1 MKPLSDAALARLRE
15 AVERP
20 DVSGTRYEILD
31 LIGRGGMGAVYV
43 ARDRELDRDV
53 ALKVASAPEAGGDA
67 AVRLLREAR
76 IIARLEHPGIVPV
89 HDVGVLPDGRAF
101 YAMKLVSGSRLDRIA
116 SERPPLPTLLRVFVR
131 ICEAVAFAHAHGVVH
146 RDLKPENV
154 MVGAFG
160 EVLVMD
166 WGVAKWPAGGAGGR
180 ATASRDAAR
189 AEGTGAGAVLGTPGY
204 MAPEQ
209 ARGDAAAAD
218 ARADVY
224 SLGAIL
230 HFLLAG
236 SPPSRDALQ
245 GTGDATR
252 TWPTQASPGAAPAQ
266 QRRVLSG
273 LPRPLASVS
282 LKALAVDP
290 KDRYADVETLADDV
304 SRFLDGEPVTAYR
317 EGPLERAG
325 RLARKYRTP
334 LLLILA
340 YLAMRTVLILVGGR

>member
-1 MKPLSDAALARLRE
+1 VKPLSDAALARLRE

-20 DVSGTRYEILD
+20 DVSGTRYEILE
-31 LIGRGGMGAVYV
+31 LIGRGGMGAVYL
-43 ARDRELDRDV
+43 ARDRELDREL
-53 ALKVASAPEAGGDA
+53 ALKVASAPEADSDA

-101 YAMKLVSGSRLDRIA
+101 YAMKLVSGNRLDRIA

-146 RDLKPENV
+146 RDLKPDNV

-166 WGVAKWPAGGAGGR
+166 WGVAKWPTAGAGER
-180 ATASRDAAR
+180 AAASSGAGR
-189 AEGTGAGAVLGTPGY
+189 AEGTGDGAVLGTPGY

-230 HFLLAG
+230 HFLLHGCPQPREAV
-236 SPPSRDALQ
+236 P
-245 GTGDATR
+245 GDV
-252 TWPTQASPGAAPAQ
+252 GA
-266 QRRVLSG
+266 
-273 LPRPLASVS
+273 PRPLAAVV
-282 LKALAVDP
+282 LKALAVEP
-290 KDRYADVETLADDV
+290 QDRYADVGRLAADV
-304 SRFLDGEPVTAYR
+304 SRFLDGEPVSAYR
-317 EGPLERAG
+317 EGPLERAA

-334 LLLILA
+334 LLLVLA